1 MDDRDFFL
9 KTASDPIKNIEII
22 SDHSRHSIVF
32 KVTLTSNIVFALKI
46 VFILDEPESEEKK
59 EARPKIGDEPRGKT
73 TTSEIEF
80 EEECF
85 AHSLVSS
92 EDGLHIIA
100 PCFYSKKI
108 WSLDEAN
115 AFVVGAPEMYKIYL
129 TKWIEYGCSFGGIVM
144 ELLGPEFRSLSAAL
158 SETQSK
164 KDGIPDELVKY
175 LPQMLAI
182 ILYMSK
188 RGVIMVDPNPENFM
202 VTEHKMGAQPDV
214 KILDFGETINSRM
227 IERFKGYVIDENVD
241 EDKRATFNLFC
252 ENYEALKASSAS
264 INYTSTNI
272 IEELEKINTFAHSF
286 LKMYSEGDI
295 PEPYR
300 EYIDFA
306 KQKNIGILIYVSYV
320 KIDQAN
326 ATALDQGSDEHTS
339 KKPYTGPVYGGT
351 KRTRRKPTH
360 TKRRGKRRV
369 TRRKRTRRRTR
380 R

>member
-59 EARPKIGDEPRGKT
+59 ETRPKIGDEPRGKT

-100 PCFYSKKI
+100 PRFYSKKI
-108 WSLDEAN
+108 WSRDEAN
-115 AFVVGAPEMYKIYL
+115 AFVVGAPEMYKKYL

-158 SETQSK
+158 SEAQSK

-241 EDKRATFNLFC
+241 EDKRETFNLFC

-272 IEELEKINTFAHSF
+272 IEALEKINTIAHLF
-286 LKMYSEGDI
+286 LNMYSEENR

-300 EYIDFA
+300 GYIDFA
-306 KQKNIGILIYVSYV
+306 KQKNIVILIYLAWM
-320 KIDQAN
+320 KINEAN
-326 ATALDQGSDEHTS
+326 VTAIDQGSAEHTS

-351 KRTRRKPTH
+351 KRKRTRRKPTH
-360 TKRRGKRRV
+360 TKRCRKR
-369 TRRKRTRRRTR
+369 TRRKRTQRKRR
-380 R
+380 